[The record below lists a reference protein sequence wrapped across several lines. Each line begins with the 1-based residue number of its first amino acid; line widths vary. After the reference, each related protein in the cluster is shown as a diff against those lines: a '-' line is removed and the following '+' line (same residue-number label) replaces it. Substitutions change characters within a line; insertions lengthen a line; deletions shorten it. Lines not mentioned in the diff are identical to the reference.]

1 MKSPT
6 IPKGTNPEF
15 LQVPL
20 DQLLLD
26 PSNPRLKNSGE
37 TVTQIELA
45 KQIALHF
52 DALSLARLIA
62 HNGFYKTGALLVYP
76 TKGSKYIVAEGNR
89 RLTALLG
96 LANEEFRTNFNS
108 PGDWNKLAI
117 LAVSKLPQTIPVYVF
132 SGPSELRP
140 IIAGEHL
147 NRKLPWEPYQ
157 KSREIV
163 NLIDVEGYTFE
174 DISEFSG
181 LSKSSIRASYRDFK
195 LTKVLDKAGFDEN
208 QFTSD
213 FSRVGEITKIK
224 SLREFGGIPDDG
236 EIDAGRIQMDSE
248 KTDELLELFT
258 WVFGEENLT
267 PDTRQIRDLGK
278 IVTDAESLAHLR
290 NTLDLEESLE
300 IFKTATE
307 DNLDTIVKI
316 LNRALDQI
324 ERLSSKIAFNIEEPE
339 VQSAI
344 ERASK
349 LVKEMKKY

>member
-1 MKSPT
+1 MKNPT

-15 LQVPL
+15 MLVPL
-20 DQLLLD
+20 EQLLLD
-26 PSNPRLKNSGE
+26 PSNPRLKSNGE

-76 TKGSKYIVAEGNR
+76 TRGSKYIVAEGNR

-96 LANEEFRTNFNS
+96 LSYEDYRTSYNNPS
-108 PGDWNKLAI
+108 DWNKLAV
-117 LAVSKLPQTIPVYVF
+117 LAGPKLSKTVPVYVF
-132 SGPSELRP
+132 STASELRP

-163 NLIDVEGYTFE
+163 NLIDLEGYTFE

-181 LSKSSIRASYRDFK
+181 LSKSSLKASYRDFK
-195 LTKVLDKAGFDEN
+195 ITKVLTKQGFDEN
-208 QFTSD
+208 QLTAD
-213 FSRVGEITKIK
+213 FSRVGEITKIR

-236 EIDAGRIQMDSE
+236 EIDAGRIQIDSE
-248 KTDELLELFT
+248 KTEELMELFS

-278 IVTDAESLAHLR
+278 IVTDEESLAHLR
-290 NTLDLEESLE
+290 NTLDLEEAME
-300 IFKTATE
+300 IYKTSSE
-307 DNLDTIVKI
+307 DNLESIVKI
-316 LNRALDQI
+316 MNRSLDQL
-324 ERLSSKIAFNIEEPE
+324 ERLSSKIAFNISELP
-339 VQSAI
+339 VKNAVD
-344 ERASK
+344 RARRIVGEFK
-349 LVKEMKKY
+349 NF